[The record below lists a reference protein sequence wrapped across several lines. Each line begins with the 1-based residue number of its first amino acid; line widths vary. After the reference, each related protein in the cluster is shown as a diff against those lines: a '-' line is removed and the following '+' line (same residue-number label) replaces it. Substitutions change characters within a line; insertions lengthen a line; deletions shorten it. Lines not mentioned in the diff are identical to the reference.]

1 MTRFTTKF
9 AAVAICLF
17 AATAA
22 DAQVT
27 ARSYSNGGTAV
38 ATANGRGNTRLN
50 ATAVARNGGFARAN
64 MIGRGVNGGFAS
76 GRSTAIANGGVAISN
91 GRSIADGWGAR
102 SDADSRARSNFGF
115 SRSDS
120 TAIARGPWSNAT
132 AESRATGRWGEI
144 SRSNSR
150 AIDDRRYRPQPQP
163 WSAPT
168 YAPAVEPY
176 FGSGFGN

>member
-1 MTRFTTKF
+1 MTRFTTTF
-9 AAVAICLF
+9 AAVALCLF

-50 ATAVARNGGFARAN
+50 ATAVARNGGFARADMN
-64 MIGRGVNGGFAS
+64 GRGVNGGFAS
-76 GRSTAIANGGVAISN
+76 GNSSAVANGGVAISN
-91 GRSIADGWGAR
+91 GRSIANGWGAR
-102 SDADSRARSNFGF
+102 SHADSVARSNFGF

-120 TAIARGPWSNAT
+120 TAIARGNWSNA
-132 AESRATGRWGEI
+132 ASDSRAVSGWGQY

-150 AIDDRRYRPQPQP
+150 AVDDRRFLPQSQP
-163 WSAPT
+163 WSPPT